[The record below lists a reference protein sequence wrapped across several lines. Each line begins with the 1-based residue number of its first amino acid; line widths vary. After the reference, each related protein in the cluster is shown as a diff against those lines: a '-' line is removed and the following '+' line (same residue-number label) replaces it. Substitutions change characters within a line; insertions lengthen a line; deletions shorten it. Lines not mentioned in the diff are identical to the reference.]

1 MIDVAALRRDTPGTE
16 FVVHLNNAGASL
28 MPTPVVDAV
37 RSFLEIE
44 MLSGGYEANAAHAEQ
59 LAGVYTSI
67 ASLLNADRSEIA
79 ILDSATRAW
88 DMVLYSLPHKV
99 GDRIL
104 TTTSE
109 YGSNWAAYL
118 QLGNRFGI
126 ETVVVPDTPDGEID
140 VDALESL
147 IDDRTT
153 LITLNHMPTNGG
165 VVNPASSVGRI
176 AAMSGVPFLLDACQT
191 VGQMPIDVDDIGCD
205 FLTST
210 SRKFLRG
217 PRGLGFA
224 YVRQSSLDLLDPVFV
239 DNFSSAVT
247 DTSFDFLSG
256 AARLETWE
264 KSQANVSGLG
274 AAVDYAM
281 ATGIDDIW
289 NRIQKL
295 AAEARRTLSGIERVS
310 VLDQG
315 VVKGGIVTFTVAGVS
330 APDVQEALRSRRINV
345 SHATVNSAP
354 VDMRSRN
361 LGDIVRASFHA
372 YNSEDEIEQ
381 LAAAVSDL

>member
-1 MIDVAALRRDTPGTE
+1 
-16 FVVHLNNAGASL
+16 
-28 MPTPVVDAV
+28 
-37 RSFLEIE
+37 
-44 MLSGGYEANAAHAEQ
+44 
-59 LAGVYTSI
+59 
-67 ASLLNADRSEIA
+67 
-79 ILDSATRAW
+79 
-88 DMVLYSLPHKV
+88 
-99 GDRIL
+99 
-104 TTTSE
+104 
-109 YGSNWAAYL
+109 
-118 QLGNRFGI
+118 
-126 ETVVVPDTPDGEID
+126 
-140 VDALESL
+140 
-147 IDDRTT
+147 
-153 LITLNHMPTNGG
+153 
-165 VVNPASSVGRI
+165 
-176 AAMSGVPFLLDACQT
+176 
-191 VGQMPIDVDDIGCD
+191 
-205 FLTST
+205 
-210 SRKFLRG
+210 
-217 PRGLGFA
+217 
-224 YVRQSSLDLLDPVFV
+224 VFV

-247 DTSFDFLSG
+247 DTSFEFLSG

-330 APDVQEALRSRRINV
+330 APEVQEALRARRINV